1 MRQVGLPI
9 ADATRVLGISLPDN
23 IIALALNSS
32 NAADLAPSDFRFSKG
47 SCSGKA
53 RTQDAPRERYYLRA
67 SAPIRPPSYVA
78 QQAARSCH
86 RAGSAER
93 FLDCF
98 VAYAPRNDELRKAP
112 HSRLPCWSTSRPERP
127 PRSRPRSG

>member
-23 IIALALNSS
+23 IIRSQTMSLNSS

-53 RTQDAPRERYYLRA
+53 RTPDAPRERYYLRA

-98 VAYAPRNDELRKAP
+98 VA
-112 HSRLPCWSTSRPERP
+112 
-127 PRSRPRSG
+127 

>member
-23 IIALALNSS
+23 IIRSQTMSLNSS

-53 RTQDAPRERYYLRA
+53 RTQDAPRERYYLRPLGLRVGQDRFP
-67 SAPIRPPSYVA
+67 SIRPSAVSHFPDRLRAKDRFQPSTNA
-78 QQAARSCH
+78 TNPRQRH
-86 RAGSAER
+86 T
-93 FLDCF
+93 LD
-98 VAYAPRNDELRKAP
+98 YR
-112 HSRLPCWSTSRPERP
+112 
-127 PRSRPRSG
+127 